1 MANRIETG
9 IKQVFQRP
17 NGLFVFCKHHKNTN
31 IQISLSTRDAWV
43 AALMARNLMMVYL
56 QHQDEELESIRSRLY
71 ACRTQLQ
78 KAQLVGFAPVALSAV
93 ATTTLPEPTEKK
105 EAAPKRKRKRLT
117 LSAVLEE
124 YLKCQKADWRGKTYS
139 ANEAK
144 CRYFITLVGDRLIT
158 DISKSDVS
166 DFKQHLIDRGSSPNT
181 CNDYFIKVSGLFTFA
196 ATQREY
202 LTRSPFDGMGFKR
215 VTNLKPRRGI
225 KKEEHQQA
233 VNGFPE
239 RSQNWWLL
247 QLLYYTGCRISEI
260 VQLTPRDYRQIDGVW
275 CISIN
280 DDGAKTIKNEASRR
294 NIPIHHD
301 LIALEVL
308 EDKPTFS
315 YTPDRA
321 SQLVSSIYTGLD
333 VTAHSYRYR
342 MSDRLR
348 NVEASDYVRFALLG
362 HAHKTTTDR
371 VYRSDGAIRR
381 LKEAVDKT

>member
-1 MANRIETG
+1 MTNRFETG

-31 IQISLSTRDAWV
+31 IQIALSTRDAFM

-56 QHQDEELESIRSRLY
+56 QHRDEELESIRSRLY

-78 KAQLVGFAPVALSAV
+78 KAQLVGYVPVALPGV
-93 ATTTLPEPTEKK
+93 TTATLPEPAEKK
-105 EAAPKRKRKRLT
+105 EAAPKRKRKRMT
-117 LSAVLEE
+117 LSIVLEE
-124 YLKCQKADWRGKTYS
+124 YLKCQKGEWRGKTYS

-144 CRYFITLVGDRLIT
+144 CRYFIAFVGDKLIT
-158 DISKSDVS
+158 DIIKSDVS
-166 DFKQHLIDRGSSPNT
+166 DFKQHLVDRGFSPNT
-181 CNDYFIKVSGLFTFA
+181 CNDYFIKASGLFTFA

-202 LTRSPFDGMGFKR
+202 LMRSPFDGMGFKR

-233 VNGFPE
+233 VNGFLE

-260 VQLTPRDYRQIDGVW
+260 VQLTTKDYRQIDDVW
-275 CISIN
+275 CISVN
-280 DDGAKTIKNEASRR
+280 DDGVKTIKNEASRR
-294 NIPIHHD
+294 NIPVHHD
-301 LIALEVL
+301 LIMLGVL
-308 EDKPTFS
+308 EDKPIFS

-321 SQLVSSIYTGLD
+321 SQLVSSIYTGLN
-333 VTAHSYRYR
+333 VTAHSYRYG

-348 NVEASDYVRFALLG
+348 RVEVSDFVRFALLG

-371 VYRSDGAIRR
+371 VYRSDDAIVR
-381 LKEAVDKT
+381 LQEAIDKT

>member
-1 MANRIETG
+1 M
-9 IKQVFQRP
+9 
-17 NGLFVFCKHHKNTN
+17 
-31 IQISLSTRDAWV
+31 
-43 AALMARNLMMVYL
+43 AALMARNLMMIYL

-78 KAQLVGFAPVALSAV
+78 KAQLVGCVPVALPAV
-93 ATTTLPEPTEKK
+93 ATTTQPDATEKK
-105 EAAPKRKRKRLT
+105 ATAPKRKRKRKRLT
-117 LSAVLEE
+117 LSTVLEE
-124 YLKCQKADWRGKTYS
+124 YLKCQKAEWRGKTYS

-144 CRYFITLVGDRLIT
+144 CRYFISLVGDRLIT

-166 DFKQHLIDRGSSPNT
+166 DFKQHLVDRGFSPNT
-181 CNDYFIKVSGLFTFA
+181 CNDYFIKASGLFTFA

-225 KKEEHQQA
+225 KKDEHQQA
-233 VNGFPE
+233 VKGFPE

-260 VQLTPRDYRQIDGVW
+260 TPLTTKDYRQIDGVW
-275 CISIN
+275 CIYIN
-280 DDGAKTIKNEASRR
+280 DDGVRTIKNEASRR
-294 NIPIHHD
+294 NIPIHHE
-301 LIALEVL
+301 LIALGVL

-321 SQLVSSIYTGLD
+321 SQLVSSIYTGLN
-333 VTAHSYRYR
+333 VTAHSYRYG

-348 NVEASDYVRFALLG
+348 KVEASDYVRFALLG

-371 VYRSDGAIRR
+371 VYRSDGALER
-381 LKEAVDKT
+381 LREAIDRT